1 MAVSNDEPTDADF
14 ADLLDDA
21 RSASAASSRTSRRW
35 LRQQALEEARL
46 TGVLLGAA
54 EHGDTLTIRTTSG
67 RTHTGAVQV
76 VGGDFC
82 ALRAG
87 TGDVVYIRT
96 DAITVVQ
103 PDRGIAAVPASD
115 GRAGAVSR
123 TLVEEL
129 ADRAGEQPD
138 VSIVSTGQRDAV
150 PGRLLAVGV
159 DVATLEVDQKRGLA
173 YVALASVTEFW
184 LLSG

>member
-1 MAVSNDEPTDADF
+1 MNSDEPTDADF
-14 ADLLDDA
+14 AGLLDQA
-21 RSASAASSRTSRRW
+21 RGSHAASSRTSRRW
-35 LRQQALEEARL
+35 LRQQALESARL
-46 TGVLLGAA
+46 SGVLLSAA
-54 EHGDTLTIRTTSG
+54 EHGHTLTIRTTSG
-67 RTHTGAVQV
+67 RTHTGAMLL

-82 ALRAG
+82 ALRGAN
-87 TGDVVYIRT
+87 GDVLYIRF

-115 GRAGAVSR
+115 DRGGAVER

-129 ADRAGEQPD
+129 ADHAGEQPD
-138 VSIVSTGQRDAV
+138 VSIVSIGQRDAV

-173 YVALASVTEFW
+173 YVALASVAEVW